1 MAKQNGREIALGN
14 DVRVLKALFKWGW
27 LRTRDLAALHWMP
40 HIKRHGQGFEPAPI
54 EVSST
59 AQRMAQRTLRRLR
72 QQHKVVWIEAP
83 DGSIIYGLSEG
94 GARQLVNL
102 GIPAKSGKD
111 QIRRVSLSQFH
122 HRRLANEI
130 AISALLQGYRAN
142 TEFEIA
148 AGQWLGGMDGVAGKK
163 PDVVARTGKDVWFV
177 EVERSARNKA
187 GYASLLEA
195 LLAMW
200 PPGMGAGRPAELP
213 DGHRL
218 HQVVFIANA
227 AFVARVND
235 DLQAAGWTPEMV
247 SQRIK
252 GVPLLYVTQGKYITY
267 ADRAD
272 PG

>member
-1 MAKQNGREIALGN
+1 MAKQNGREIALAH
-14 DVRVLKALFKWGW
+14 DVSLLKALHKFGW

-40 HIKRHGQGFEPAPI
+40 RVKRSGQGFEPVPI
-54 EVSST
+54 EVSAT
-59 AQRMAQRTLRRLR
+59 ARRMAQRTLQRLR

-83 DGSIIYGLSEG
+83 DGSIIYGLAEG
-94 GARQLVNL
+94 GARQLMNL

-111 QIRRVSLSQFH
+111 QVRRVSLSQFH

-130 AISALLQGYRAN
+130 VIGALLQGYRAN

-148 AGQWLGGMDGVAGKK
+148 AGLWLGGKAGVAGKK
-163 PDVVARTGKDVWFV
+163 PDFVARIGKDVWLG

-195 LLAMW
+195 LLTMW
-200 PPGMGAGRPAELP
+200 RPGLGAGRPAELL

-218 HQVVFIANA
+218 HQVVFVANA
-227 AFVARVND
+227 AFIARVSD
-235 DLQAAGWTPEMV
+235 DLRAAGWTEDMV

-252 GVPLLYVTQGKYITY
+252 GVPLLYVTEGKYITY
-267 ADRAD
+267 EDKAD